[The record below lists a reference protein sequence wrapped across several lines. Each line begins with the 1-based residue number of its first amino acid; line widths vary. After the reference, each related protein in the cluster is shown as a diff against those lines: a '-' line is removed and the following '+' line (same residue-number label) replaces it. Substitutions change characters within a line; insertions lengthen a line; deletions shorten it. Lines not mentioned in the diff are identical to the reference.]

1 MSDLAES
8 KPGEVQAA
16 VLYAITRAGY
26 RHIDCAAIYEN
37 EGEVG
42 AALTEAFTKW
52 DIKRE
57 EVRRKLLRRMR
68 LLLTARCARVF
79 RSSSRRKCGTTT
91 TRRRAWSPP
100 CASASSC

>member
-1 MSDLAES
+1 MSARAES

-57 EVRRKLLRRMR
+57 EVRRTLWECYLRAQ
-68 LLLTARCARVF
+68 LANAADNALCAT
-79 RSSSRRKCGTTT
+79 RSDLHYVENLEQ
-91 TRRRAWSPP
+91 
-100 CASASSC
+100 